1 MTGGVDLQKRRRL
14 LETIASQPPDEALVT
29 IDQFFDGNDDLG
41 SIGCNLAPHPGLHV
55 FRETLKM
62 LEARRDVSGV
72 WIEIYDTDEGDWPSS
87 ETVLVCG
94 EIPLEVLA
102 EIALPI
108 APSEVRMLEPSRRS
122 AGRRLTGEVKVLWWD

>member
-55 FRETLKM
+55 FR
-62 LEARRDVSGV
+62 
-72 WIEIYDTDEGDWPSS
+72 DT
-87 ETVLVCG
+87 
-94 EIPLEVLA
+94 
-102 EIALPI
+102 
-108 APSEVRMLEPSRRS
+108 
-122 AGRRLTGEVKVLWWD
+122 

>member
-1 MTGGVDLQKRRRL
+1 MDLQKRRRL
-14 LETIASQPPDEALVT
+14 LEIIASQPPDEAFVT

-62 LEARRDVSGV
+62 LEARRDVSSV
-72 WIEIYDTDEGDWPSS
+72 WIEIYNADEGDWPFS

-94 EIPLEVLA
+94 QIPLQILSEVALA
-102 EIALPI
+102 I
-108 APSEVRMLEPSRRS
+108 APTEVRMLEPSRQPAR
-122 AGRRLTGEVKVLWWD
+122 RRLTGEVKVLWWD

>member
-1 MTGGVDLQKRRRL
+1 MDLQKRRRL
-14 LETIASQPPDEALVT
+14 LDIIASQPPDDSLVT

-41 SIGCNLAPHPGLHV
+41 SIGCNLAPHPGLDV
-55 FRETLKM
+55 FRETLKV

-72 WIEIYDTDEGDWPSS
+72 WIEIYDTEEQDWPFS

-94 EIPLEVLA
+94 SIPLEALA

-108 APSEVRMLEPSRRS
+108 APSEVRMLEPSRRP
-122 AGRRLTGEVKVLWWD
+122 AGRRLAGEVKVLWWD